1 MIEGTRV
8 RIILR
13 GGVLWD
19 ITVRSENLKAVD
31 GLPSGKLVT
40 MERRTGDVQ
49 VEQVMIRPYYRRMID
64 GQQHIFAIQ
73 VKSNEEKRHG
83 K

>member
-1 MIEGTRV
+1 MNGTRV

-19 ITVRSENLKAVD
+19 ITVLPENLKAVD

-49 VEQVMIRPYYRRMID
+49 VEQVTIRPYYRRLID
-64 GQQHIFAIQ
+64 GQLHIFAIQ
-73 VKSNEEKRHG
+73 IKSNEEKRHG

>member
-1 MIEGTRV
+1 MNGTRV

-19 ITVRSENLKAVD
+19 ITVNPENLKAVD

-49 VEQVMIRPYYRRMID
+49 VEQVMIRPYYRRLID
-64 GQQHIFAIQ
+64 GQLHIFAIQ
-73 VKSNEEKRHG
+73 IKSNEEKRHG

>member
-1 MIEGTRV
+1 MNGTRV

-19 ITVRSENLKAVD
+19 ITVLPENLKAVD

-49 VEQVMIRPYYRRMID
+49 VEQVMIRPYYRRLID
-64 GQQHIFAIQ
+64 GQLHIFAIQ
-73 VKSNEEKRHG
+73 IKSNEEKRHG